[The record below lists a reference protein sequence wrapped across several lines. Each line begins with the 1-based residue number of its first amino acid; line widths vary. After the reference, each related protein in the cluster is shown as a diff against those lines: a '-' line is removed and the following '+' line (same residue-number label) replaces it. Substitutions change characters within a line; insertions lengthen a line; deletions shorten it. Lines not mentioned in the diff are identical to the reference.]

1 VINNFSYNIW
11 KGGAIVLKIQPNSRQ
26 IPKSKNICAS
36 KKYYD
41 ILYAYLQCIS
51 VRDEESGKRYFSKKD
66 INFSKL
72 ADIFN
77 LSRQTVS
84 TKFKNLKELGLVE
97 EINKDTFQ
105 LIELSAD
112 IAALVPY
119 NTLKLITD
127 TLNENS
133 ISTYVYL
140 LNCYYSNN
148 CQPFQFTLDQVK
160 SYIGISTST
169 RSNNDII
176 TNILYVLEKIGLI
189 KYSLTTMR
197 QEADTFQNVKTIYQL
212 DWLTNTLN

>member
-1 VINNFSYNIW
+1 MQ
-11 KGGAIVLKIQPNSRQ
+11 GGVIVLRVQPNSRQ
-26 IPKSKNICAS
+26 VPKDKGICSS

-51 VRDEESGKRYFSKKD
+51 NRDEKSGIRYFTKKD

-72 ADIFN
+72 GDLFN

-84 TKFKNLKELGLVE
+84 TKFKNLKELGLVME
-97 EINKDTFQ
+97 MDSNTFR
-105 LIELSAD
+105 LVELSAD
-112 IAALVPY
+112 IASLVPY
-119 NTLKLITD
+119 NTLKLIID

-133 ISTYVYL
+133 ISAYIYL
-140 LNCYYSNN
+140 LNCYYANN
-148 CQPFQFTLDQVK
+148 CCPFQFTLDQIK
-160 SYIGISTST
+160 SYIGISTTT

-189 KYSLTTMR
+189 KYSLTTLK
-197 QEADTFQNVKTIYQL
+197 QDGDSFQNIKTIYQL

>member
-1 VINNFSYNIW
+1 MKNIQ
-11 KGGAIVLKIQPNSRQ
+11 KGGAIVLKVQPNSRQ
-26 IPKSKNICAS
+26 IPKSKTICS
-36 KKYYD
+36 NKKYYD

-51 VRDEESGKRYFSKKD
+51 ERDSETNKRYFYKKD

-72 ADIFN
+72 GEIFN

-84 TKFKNLKELGLVE
+84 TKFKNLKDLGLIE
-97 EINKDTFQ
+97 EINKDTYQ

-112 IAALVPY
+112 IASLVPY

-127 TLNENS
+127 TLNDNS

-140 LNCYYSNN
+140 LNCYYSND
-148 CQPFQFTLDQVK
+148 CRPFQFTLDQIK
-160 SYIGISTST
+160 NYIGISTST

-189 KYSLTTMR
+189 KYSLGTMK
-197 QEADTFQNVKTIYQL
+197 QEADSFQNVKTIYQL